1 MLEWSSL
8 LFEVSK
14 CQNGKWKCLLDVN
27 GQAFSSNTW
36 EVDLCSL
43 GYTWSICW
51 EVLSQKEENK
61 CKFLLGVV
69 VHTCSPGTLEAE
81 IGGSS

>member
-14 CQNGKWKCLLDVN
+14 RQNGKWKCLLDVN
-27 GQAFSSNTW
+27 GQVFSSNTW
-36 EVDLCSL
+36 EVDLYSL

-61 CKFLLGVV
+61 LGVV
-69 VHTCSPGTLEAE
+69 VHTCSPGTLEAD